1 MGHLVTRDFNVKPE
15 SKFGL
20 CLMEIRK
27 DFLPLSRPSIGEK
40 EIEKVVSCLKSG
52 WITTGPLCK
61 AFEEKFCEL
70 TGATYAL
77 SLSSG
82 TAGMH
87 LLLLGLDIKRGDE
100 IITPSMTFASTLNMI
115 ALLGAKPI
123 FVDIHYDTL
132 NINADLIEGKITEKT
147 KAIVPVH
154 FAGAPVDLDK
164 ILAIAKKYDLS
175 VIEDAAHGL
184 GAYYKGVH
192 VGGRGRMAIFS
203 FHPIKNITTG
213 EGGMITHG
221 DDHLESRLKLLRFH
235 GIERDAWKRYGKGG
249 NPEYD
254 IKTPGFKYNLTD
266 IQAALGLAQ
275 LSRLEEL
282 NSRRRQLADLYRRG
296 LERVEGLQ
304 LPGVPAY
311 PHTHAWHLFVVK
323 VTSMERE
330 HFMQRLSEYNIGY
343 GIHFPAGHRLSYIQ
357 KRYRIKKGE
366 LKETER
372 ASAKLLSL
380 PLFPDMKEE
389 DVSYVCEA
397 VREILT

>member
-1 MGHLVTRDFNVKPE
+1 
-15 SKFGL
+15 
-20 CLMEIRK
+20 MEIRK

-40 EIEKVVSCLKSG
+40 EIEGVVSCLKSG

-70 TGATYAL
+70 TGASYAL
-77 SLSSG
+77 SVSSG

-87 LLLLGLDIKRGDE
+87 LMLLGMGIKRGDE

-115 ALLGAKPI
+115 TLLGAKPV

-132 NINADLIEGKITEKT
+132 NINADLIEEKITERT
-147 KAIVPVH
+147 KGIIPVH
-154 FAGAPVDLDK
+154 FAGVPVDMDK
-164 ILAIAKKYDLS
+164 ILGIAKKYDLFI
-175 VIEDAAHGL
+175 IEDAAHSL

-192 VGGRGRMAIFS
+192 VGGWGHMAIFS

-213 EGGMITHG
+213 EGGMITHS
-221 DDHLESRLKLLRFH
+221 DAHLESRLRLLRFH

-249 NPEYD
+249 NPKYD

-282 NSRRRQLADLYRRG
+282 NSRRRHLAALYRNG
-296 LERVEGLQ
+296 LEGVEGLE
-304 LPGVPAY
+304 LPGVPDNTY
-311 PHTHAWHLFVVK
+311 THAWHLFIIK
-323 VTSMERE
+323 VTSMDRER
-330 HFMQRLSEYNIGY
+330 FMQKLSEYQIGY
-343 GIHFPAGHRLSYIQ
+343 GIHFPAGHRLSYFQ
-357 KRYRIKKGE
+357 ERYKIKKGE

-372 ASAKLLSL
+372 ASSKLVSL

>member
-1 MGHLVTRDFNVKPE
+1 
-15 SKFGL
+15 
-20 CLMEIRK
+20 MEIRK
-27 DFLPLSRPSIGEK
+27 DFLPLSRPSIGDK
-40 EIEKVVSCLKSG
+40 EIEGVVSCLKSG

-61 AFEEKFCEL
+61 AFEEKFCGL
-70 TGATYAL
+70 TGASHAL
-77 SLSSG
+77 SVSSG
-82 TAGMH
+82 TSGMH
-87 LLLLGLDIKRGDE
+87 LLLLGLDIKPGDE

-115 ALLGAKPI
+115 TLCGAKPV

-147 KAIVPVH
+147 KAIIPVH
-154 FAGAPVDLDK
+154 FAGAPVDMDK
-164 ILAIAKKYDLS
+164 ILSIAKKYDLFI
-175 VIEDAAHGL
+175 IEDAAHSL

-192 VGGRGRMAIFS
+192 VGGWGQIAIFS

-213 EGGMITHG
+213 EGGMITHH
-221 DDHLESRLKLLRFH
+221 DDYLESRLRLLRFH
-235 GIERDAWKRYGKGG
+235 GIEKDAWKRYGKGG

-282 NSRRRQLADLYRRG
+282 NSRRRHLAALYRNG
-296 LERVEGLQ
+296 LVGVEGLE
-304 LPGVPAY
+304 LPGVPDY
-311 PHTHAWHLFVVK
+311 THTHAWHLFVIK
-323 VTSMERE
+323 VISMDRER
-330 HFMQRLSEYNIGY
+330 FMQKLSEYQIGY

-357 KRYRIKKGE
+357 ERYKIKKGE

-372 ASAKLLSL
+372 ASSQLVSL
-380 PLFPDMKEE
+380 PLFPDMKDE

-397 VREILT
+397 IREILT

>member
-1 MGHLVTRDFNVKPE
+1 
-15 SKFGL
+15 
-20 CLMEIRK
+20 MEIRR

-40 EIEKVVSCLKSG
+40 EIEEVVSCLKSG

-70 TGATYAL
+70 TGASHAL
-77 SLSSG
+77 SVSSG

-87 LLLLGLDIKRGDE
+87 LMLLGLGIKRGDE
-100 IITPSMTFASTLNMI
+100 VITPSMTFASTLNMI
-115 ALLGAKPI
+115 TFCGAKPI

-132 NINADLIEGKITEKT
+132 NINADLIKEKITEKT
-147 KAIVPVH
+147 KVIIPVH
-154 FAGAPVDLDK
+154 FAGAPVDMDK
-164 ILAIAKKYDLS
+164 ILSIAKKCDLF

-184 GAYYKGVH
+184 GAHYKGVH
-192 VGGRGRMAIFS
+192 VGGFGQSAIFS
-203 FHPIKNITTG
+203 FHPLKNITTG
-213 EGGMITHG
+213 EGGMITHD
-221 DDHLESRLKLLRFH
+221 DDHLENRLRLLRFH

-249 NPEYD
+249 NPGYD

-275 LSRLEEL
+275 VARLKEL
-282 NSRRRQLADLYRRG
+282 NSRRRRLVDLYKKG
-296 LERVEGLQ
+296 LEGVEGLE

-311 PHTHAWHLFVVK
+311 PHNHAWHLLVIK
-323 VTSMERE
+323 VTSMDRER
-330 HFMQRLSEYNIGY
+330 FMQRLSEYQIGY

-357 KRYRIKKGE
+357 ERYKIKKGE

-372 ASAKLLSL
+372 ASTRLVSI
-380 PLFPDMKEE
+380 PLFPDMKQE

-397 VREILT
+397 VREILRNG

>member
-1 MGHLVTRDFNVKPE
+1 
-15 SKFGL
+15 
-20 CLMEIRK
+20 MEIRK
-27 DFLPLSRPSIGEK
+27 EFLPLSRPSISEK
-40 EIEKVVSCLKSG
+40 EIEAVVSCLKSG
-52 WITTGPLCK
+52 WITTGPVCK
-61 AFEEKFCEL
+61 AFEDKFCKL
-70 TGATYAL
+70 TGASYAL

-87 LLLLGLDIKRGDE
+87 LVLLGLGIKRGDE
-100 IITPSMTFASTLNMI
+100 IITPSMTFASTLNMVTF
-115 ALLGAKPI
+115 LGAKPV
-123 FVDIHYDTL
+123 FVDVHYDTL
-132 NINADLIEGKITEKT
+132 NINADLIEGKITKRT

-154 FAGAPVDLDK
+154 FAGAPVDMDR
-164 ILAIAKKYDLS
+164 ILGIAKKNDLL

-184 GAYYKGVH
+184 GTHYKGVH
-192 VGGRGRMAIFS
+192 VGGWGQMAIFS

-213 EGGMITHG
+213 EGGMITHS
-221 DDHLESRLKLLRFH
+221 DDHLGSRLKLLRFH

-275 LSRLEEL
+275 LSRLEEM
-282 NSRRRQLADLYRRG
+282 NSRRTRLADLYRKG
-296 LERVEGLQ
+296 LEGVSGLD
-304 LPGVPAY
+304 LPGIPNY

-330 HFMQRLSEYNIGY
+330 RFMQELSKYNIGY

-357 KRYRIKKGE
+357 RRYKIKKGE

-372 ASAKLLSL
+372 ANDKLVSL
-380 PLFPDMKEE
+380 PLFPDMKEG

-397 VREILT
+397 VREILKNG

>member
-1 MGHLVTRDFNVKPE
+1 
-15 SKFGL
+15 
-20 CLMEIRK
+20 MEIRR

-40 EIEKVVSCLKSG
+40 EIEEVVSCLKSG

-70 TGATYAL
+70 TGASHAL
-77 SLSSG
+77 SVSSG

-87 LLLLGLDIKRGDE
+87 LMLLGLGIKRGDE
-100 IITPSMTFASTLNMI
+100 VITPSMTFASTLNMI
-115 ALLGAKPI
+115 TFCGAKPI

-132 NINADLIEGKITEKT
+132 NINADLIKEKITEKT
-147 KAIVPVH
+147 KVIIPVH
-154 FAGAPVDLDK
+154 FAGAPVDMDK
-164 ILAIAKKYDLS
+164 ILSIAKKCDLF

-184 GAYYKGVH
+184 GAHYKGVH
-192 VGGRGRMAIFS
+192 VGGFGQSAIFS
-203 FHPIKNITTG
+203 FHPLKNITTG
-213 EGGMITHG
+213 EGGMITHD
-221 DDHLESRLKLLRFH
+221 DDHLENRLRLLRFH

-249 NPEYD
+249 NPGYD

-275 LSRLEEL
+275 VARLKEL
-282 NSRRRQLADLYRRG
+282 NSRRRRLVDLYKKG
-296 LERVEGLQ
+296 LEGVEGLE

-311 PHTHAWHLFVVK
+311 PHNHAWHLFVIK
-323 VTSMERE
+323 VTSMDRER
-330 HFMQRLSEYNIGY
+330 FMQRLSEYQIGY

-357 KRYRIKKGE
+357 ERYKIKKGE

-372 ASAKLLSL
+372 ASTRLVSI
-380 PLFPDMKEE
+380 PLFPDMKQE

-397 VREILT
+397 VREILRNG